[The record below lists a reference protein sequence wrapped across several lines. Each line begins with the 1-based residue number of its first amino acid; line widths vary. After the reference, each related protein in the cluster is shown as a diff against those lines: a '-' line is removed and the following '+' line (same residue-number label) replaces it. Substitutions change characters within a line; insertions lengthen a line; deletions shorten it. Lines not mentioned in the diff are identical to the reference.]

1 MTHITRKEHVANDRL
16 LLFRSDPSKHEDG
29 ETFCFLVEDDLA
41 LLCVTGL
48 EKYVGRPF

>member
-16 LLFRSDPSKHEDG
+16 LMFRSDPSKHEDG
-29 ETFCFLVEDDLA
+29 RLSSLVEDDFA

>member
-1 MTHITRKEHVANDRL
+1 MTHITRKEHVATDRL
-16 LLFRSDPSKHEDG
+16 LLFRSDPSKHEEG
-29 ETFCFLVEDDLA
+29 RFSASVKDDFA